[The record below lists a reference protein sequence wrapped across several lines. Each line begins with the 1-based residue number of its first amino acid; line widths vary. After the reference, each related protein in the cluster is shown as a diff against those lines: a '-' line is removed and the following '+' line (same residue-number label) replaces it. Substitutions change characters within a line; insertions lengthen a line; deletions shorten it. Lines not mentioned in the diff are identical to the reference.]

1 MRLFAEILKTYT
13 NEGRHSYSKLSDNNL
28 IFLTLFWAVYSGVFP
43 CWPFKFD
50 PQTITSPASVR
61 AAVKNTPHLIIYK
74 FVEVDWIIATSFTI
88 LFTWGWKIS
97 SIFFSWGWKISSLF
111 FSISSYTSSGSILSI
126 SCEFYNP
133 SGISGL
139 PPHFK
144 SVPSSNKPREK
155 LYPIFIW

>member
-1 MRLFAEILKTYT
+1 MYSCPQSRKLMRLFSEILKTYT
-13 NEGRHSYSKLSDNNL
+13 KEGRHSYSKLSDNNL
-28 IFLTLFWAVYSGVFP
+28 IFLTLFWVVYSGVFP

-50 PQTITSPASVR
+50 PQTITSPASVS

-74 FVEVDWIIATSFTI
+74 FVEVDWINWATSFTT
-88 LFTWGWKIS
+88 FPTWGWKIS
-97 SIFFSWGWKISSLF
+97 SLSFSP
-111 FSISSYTSSGSILSI
+111 SSYTSSGSILSI
-126 SCEFYNP
+126 SWEFYNP

-155 LYPIFIW
+155 LYPIFI